1 MENISIVKKILQ
13 YTGFYKNASIVNT
26 LFRAQFPYHLGAI
39 IRNNKI
45 IIKTANN
52 RLWVACR
59 GIKGIGSKPWG
70 TNSNSG
76 GIPRYSDNLI
86 EYLFQRSSWADIH
99 AEIEFNKL
107 SKEKYWL
114 CDNYLSI

>member
-26 LFRAQFPYHLGAI
+26 LFRVQFPYHLGAI

-45 IIKTANN
+45 IIK
-52 RLWVACR
+52 LWVSCR
-59 GIKGIGSKPWG
+59 GKKGVRSKPWG

-76 GIPRYSDNLI
+76 GIPEYGDNLI
-86 EYLFQRSSWADIH
+86 EYLFKRSSWADIH
-99 AEIEFNKL
+99 AEIEFNQL
-107 SKEKYWL
+107 LGEKKKIL
-114 CDNYLSI
+114 AL